1 MQPLPVSVV
10 LVGTTHS
17 GNIGAT
23 ARIMANM
30 GLANLKLVNPEAVID
45 EEARARASGADH
57 VHDAA
62 RSYSSIAEAVADAVY
77 VVGTTARRRESAWR
91 VHDPAA
97 AASLLSEAARGGEAA
112 VVFGRES
119 SGLSNSELDACD
131 ALVSIPVDPQ
141 FPSLN
146 LAAAVTVIAYELR
159 RRAIAPQAT
168 AACGSG
174 ELPATVGE
182 REFLFSHLGEVLH
195 RLEFVKG
202 AGSEKLLRKIRHLY
216 MKAQPTSEE
225 VAIIRGVLSA
235 IEFKLKK

>member
-30 GLANLKLVNPEAVID
+30 GLEKLKLVAPEAAID
-45 EEARARASGADH
+45 AEARARASGADH
-57 VHDAA
+57 VLDAA

-77 VVGTTARRRESAWR
+77 VLGTTARRRESAWR

-97 AASLLSEAARGGEAA
+97 AASLLAGAAGGGEVAI
-112 VVFGRES
+112 VFGRES
-119 SGLSNSELDACD
+119 SGLSNTELDVCD
-131 ALVSIPVDPQ
+131 ALVSIPVDPG

-146 LAAAVTVIAYELR
+146 LAAAVTVMAYELR
-159 RRAIAPQAT
+159 RLVIAEEAT
-168 AACGSG
+168 AASG
-174 ELPATVGE
+174 TEEPPATVGE
-182 REFLFSHLGEVLH
+182 REFLFAHLDEVLH
-195 RLEFVKG
+195 RLEFIKG
-202 AGSEKLLRKIRHLY
+202 PGSEKLLRKIRHLY

-235 IEFKLKK
+235 IDFKLKK

>member
-30 GLANLKLVNPEAVID
+30 GLERLKLVTPEAAID

-57 VHDAA
+57 VLDAA

-77 VVGTTARRRESAWR
+77 VLGTTARRRESTWR

-97 AASLLSEAARGGEAA
+97 AASLLAEAAGGGEVAI
-112 VVFGRES
+112 VFGRES
-119 SGLSNSELDACD
+119 SGLSNAELDVCD
-131 ALVSIPVDPQ
+131 ALVSIPVDPG

-146 LAAAVTVIAYELR
+146 LAAAVTVMAYELR
-159 RRAIAPQAT
+159 RLVVAEEAT
-168 AACGSG
+168 AASG
-174 ELPATVGE
+174 TEEPPATVGE
-182 REFLFSHLGEVLH
+182 REFLFAHLDEVLH
-195 RLEFVKG
+195 RLEFIKG
-202 AGSEKLLRKIRHLY
+202 PGSEKLLRKIRHLY

-235 IEFKLKK
+235 IDFKLKK